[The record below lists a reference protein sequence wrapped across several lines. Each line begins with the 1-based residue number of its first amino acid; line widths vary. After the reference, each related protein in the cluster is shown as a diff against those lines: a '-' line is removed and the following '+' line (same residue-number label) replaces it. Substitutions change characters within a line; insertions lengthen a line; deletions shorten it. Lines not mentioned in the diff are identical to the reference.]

1 MNKKLVIGSIVAVGG
16 LSLIFLGTYL
26 NKQYKML
33 MDGIVKAFT
42 KINGVVIKQLSL
54 SNLQFTLMFKI
65 VNKGDLS
72 VDVTKQSYN
81 LYINNIQVATLVNN
95 NILRI
100 SSQSIT
106 NFPIDVNLV
115 TKDLLK
121 AGANNL
127 QYILTD
133 KSKIVFK
140 IVGTLTIKAGI
151 ITLKNLPIQQ
161 TFSLADLV
169 GGGTQQNGEQV
180 TNNSSTPTAQTTS
193 TGN

>member
-180 TNNSSTPTAQTTS
+180 TNNSSTTTAQTTS